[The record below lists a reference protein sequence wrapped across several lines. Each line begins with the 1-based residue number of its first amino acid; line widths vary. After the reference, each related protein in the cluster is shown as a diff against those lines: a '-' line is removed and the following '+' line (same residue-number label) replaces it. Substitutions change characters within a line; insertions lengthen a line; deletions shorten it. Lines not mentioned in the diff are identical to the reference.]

1 MSPATKI
8 DASKYS
14 QRLDLIRSVSNLV
27 ELLFLN
33 KSLITVWDVE
43 CRAHFVNTTVLL
55 LSAVTIISLFTILDG
70 SKDSQRLD
78 LILSVSNLRNCFVLE
93 NH

>member
-1 MSPATKI
+1 M
-8 DASKYS
+8 
-14 QRLDLIRSVSNLV
+14 
-27 ELLFLN
+27 
-33 KSLITVWDVE
+33 E